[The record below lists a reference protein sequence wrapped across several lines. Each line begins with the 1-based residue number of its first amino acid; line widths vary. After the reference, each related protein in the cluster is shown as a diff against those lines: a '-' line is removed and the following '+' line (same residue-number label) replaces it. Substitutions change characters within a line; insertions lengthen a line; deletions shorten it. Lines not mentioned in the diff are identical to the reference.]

1 MFSGNFLFCFFE
13 TRSCYL
19 FLHVQELTLQK
30 RLALISEVHLYPP
43 PPPQVMALKV
53 FPTMPRQVLAIMT
66 STGKLYQ
73 GCNKPSLSHQCV
85 WLSKSDSRQIGF
97 LPLLVWDGVPREVVL
112 ENLVTFLVHFQKNKR
127 VKKVTKGRKPKRAPR
142 GNEMER
148 VKNKGR
154 WLMT

>member
-1 MFSGNFLFCFFE
+1 MFRNSLCRKGWLWSQRSTC
-13 TRSCYL
+13 TR
-19 FLHVQELTLQK
+19 
-30 RLALISEVHLYPP
+30 

-154 WLMT
+154 WLMTWNWMTCSIGP